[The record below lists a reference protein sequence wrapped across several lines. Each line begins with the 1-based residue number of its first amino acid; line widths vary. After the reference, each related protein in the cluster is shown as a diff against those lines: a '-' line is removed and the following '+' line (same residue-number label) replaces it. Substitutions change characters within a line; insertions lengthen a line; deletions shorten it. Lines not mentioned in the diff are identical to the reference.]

1 MQLSPELLS
10 ADFGRAHDPAFAAV
24 HTAHGLYNTL
34 QFVLRL
40 SPRVHRTL
48 SSLSP
53 GIKTTGEAG
62 FDGAQAMSSLL
73 HETVHWWQ
81 HIGSTYGFILSLNY
95 PVQSHSTHFDL
106 KQLVADDGFKKSV
119 IAQASA
125 LSRHGPTGFGTAA
138 GRANT
143 IINNHFDLL
152 AFRAFTL
159 GPETAKEAADKNLFE
174 NVGHAFHMTYAHTVN
189 QLASTVDQD
198 FKIFP
203 HPKEW
208 ADGFRALRDKKVEGY
223 YYGSPVGLWPIG
235 SREIFEGK
243 RASPSYSIFP
253 SLAGTD

>member
-1 MQLSPELLS
+1 
-10 ADFGRAHDPAFAAV
+10 
-24 HTAHGLYNTL
+24 
-34 QFVLRL
+34 
-40 SPRVHRTL
+40 
-48 SSLSP
+48 
-53 GIKTTGEAG
+53 
-62 FDGAQAMSSLL
+62 MSSLL
-73 HETVHWWQ
+73 HETVHRWQ